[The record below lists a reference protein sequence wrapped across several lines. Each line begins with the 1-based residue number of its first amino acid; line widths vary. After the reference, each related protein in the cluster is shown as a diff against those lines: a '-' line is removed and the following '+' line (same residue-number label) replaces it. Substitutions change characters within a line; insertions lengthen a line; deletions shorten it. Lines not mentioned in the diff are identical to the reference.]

1 MNAPRQPAHALRAL
15 LERLSPKQ
23 RQYAMLGAIVAG
35 VSIEQH
41 NLRPGESTSVY
52 VIRRGEAP

>member
-1 MNAPRQPAHALRAL
+1 MVLAEPEFDREA
-15 LERLSPKQ
+15 
-23 RQYAMLGAIVAG
+23 GAVAG